1 MFKSLRLRLAIASV
15 LAVGISLLLLWLAVG
30 FLFIDYVGQQY
41 RSELSAITDTIT
53 ARLQVEDGQLQ
64 IPSPPSD
71 PRFASPGGGRYWQV
85 QTPDGR
91 VMRSRSLW
99 DVEIPRDGVVFDPPF
114 GFGRVEGPGGEALLV
129 QRSELEISDLGVNYP
144 FVIYVGLPAAEL
156 TAPLDEHRDRSRLVM
171 LMGACLLLPA
181 ALLQAFVVL
190 RPFQRLRMQVNEVRL
205 GKLRQLDGTVP
216 GEVMPLV
223 DEINLLLSER
233 ETAIEKARARASD
246 LAHGLKTPLTVLTQ
260 LVEYLPP
267 GHRDEAFAQIDLVR
281 QRADRQLQAAR
292 LGVEQ
297 MLATDLESLIGKLV
311 KVLDPVA
318 RSRGILWQ
326 VEIEPGLSVE
336 ADAADLAEA
345 LGNILDNAVKWA
357 ACAIRVEAR
366 NRDGRVLIS
375 VADDGPGVRPQDRE
389 LVLRRGEFLDSE
401 QGGSGL
407 GLAICTD
414 IMAAY
419 DGRITLDECD
429 LGGLQVRL
437 EFPQKGGR
445 RMPPHPV

>member
-15 LAVGISLLLLWLAVG
+15 LAIGVALLLLWIAVG
-30 FLFIDYVGQQY
+30 YLFINYVGEQY
-41 RSELSAITDTIT
+41 KSELNAITDTVT
-53 ARLQVEDGQLQ
+53 ARLQIEDGRLE
-64 IPSPPSD
+64 IPFPPSD
-71 PRFASPGGGRYWQV
+71 PRFMSPGNGRYWQV

-91 VMRSRSLW
+91 VLRSHSLW
-99 DVEIPRDGVVFDPPF
+99 DVEIPRDGVKSEPLF
-114 GFGRVEGPGGEALLV
+114 GFGRIEGPGGQQILV
-129 QRSELEISDLGVNYP
+129 QRSALEISDRGVNYP
-144 FVIYVGLPAAEL
+144 FVIYVGFPADEL
-156 TAPLDEHRDRSRLVM
+156 FTPLNEHYDRSRLVM

-190 RPFQRLRMQVNEVRL
+190 RPFKRLRMQVAQVRA
-205 GKLRQLDGTVP
+205 GKLRHLDDTVP

-223 DEINLLLSER
+223 DEINLLLAER
-233 ETAIEKARARASD
+233 ELAIEKARARASD
-246 LAHGLKTPLTVLTQ
+246 LAHGLKTPLTVLAQ
-260 LVEYLPP
+260 LVEYLPSD
-267 GHRDEAFAQIDLVR
+267 HRDEAFAQIDLVR

-318 RSRGILWQ
+318 RSRNVTWE
-326 VEIEPGLSVE
+326 VEIQPALSIE

-345 LGNILDNAVKWA
+345 MGNVLDNAVKWA
-357 ACAIRVEAR
+357 SSIIRVAAS
-366 NRDGRVLIS
+366 DDQGRVLIAVS
-375 VADDGPGVRPQDRE
+375 DDGPGVRVQDRKQ
-389 LVLRRGEFLDSE
+389 VLRRGEFLETE

-407 GLAICTD
+407 GLAICAD

-419 DGRITLDECD
+419 DGEITLDDCD
-429 LGGLQVRL
+429 LGGLLVRL

-445 RMPPHPV
+445 RLPPHPV

>member
-15 LAVGISLLLLWLAVG
+15 VAIGVSLFLLWFAVG

-41 RSELSAITDTIT
+41 HSEMSAITDTVT
-53 ARLQVEDGQLQ
+53 ARLSVKNGRLEMR
-64 IPSPPSD
+64 SPPSD
-71 PRFASPGGGRYWQV
+71 PRFASPSGGRYWQV

-99 DVEIPRDGVVFDPPF
+99 DVELPKGDMALKPPF
-114 GFGRVEGPGGEALLV
+114 GFGRVEGPGGVILLV
-129 QRSELEISDLGVNYP
+129 QRSALEITDQGVNYP
-144 FVIYVGLPAAEL
+144 FVVAVAFPAEEL
-156 TAPLDEHRDRSRLVM
+156 IGPLDEHRARSQLVM
-171 LMGACLLLPA
+171 LMGAGLLLLA
-181 ALLQAFVVL
+181 AFLQALVVL
-190 RPFQRLRMQVNEVRL
+190 RPFKRLRLQVADVRT
-205 GKLRQLDGTVP
+205 GKLRQLDTAVP

-223 DEINLLLSER
+223 EEINLLLGER

-246 LAHGLKTPLTVLTQ
+246 LAHGLKTPLTVLSQ
-260 LVEYLPP
+260 LVNYLPVE
-267 GHRDEAFAQIDLVR
+267 HRDEAFAQIDLVR

-318 RSRGILWQ
+318 RTKNIGWQ
-326 VEIEPGLSVE
+326 VEVEPGLSVE

-357 ACAIRVEAR
+357 SAVIHIKAGRHDDRV
-366 NRDGRVLIS
+366 VIVVS
-375 VADDGPGVRPQDRE
+375 DDGPGVPVADRE
-389 LVLRRGEFLDSE
+389 KVLRRGEFLDTE

-407 GLAICTD
+407 GLAICSD

-419 DGRITLDECD
+419 DGSVALETSD
-429 LGGLQVRL
+429 LGGLCVRL
-437 EFPQKGGR
+437 ELPQTGGR
-445 RMPPHPV
+445 RVPPHPV

>member
-15 LAVGISLLLLWLAVG
+15 LAVGGSLLLLWFAVG
-30 FLFIDYVGQQY
+30 YLFVDYVGQQY
-41 RSELSAITDTIT
+41 RAELGVIADTVA
-53 ARLQVEDGQLQ
+53 ARLIVKDGHLEM
-64 IPSPPSD
+64 PSPPSD
-71 PRFASPGGGRYWQV
+71 PRFTSLSGGRYWQV
-85 QTPDGR
+85 RRPDGSI
-91 VMRSRSLW
+91 MRSRSLW
-99 DVEIPRDGVVFDPPF
+99 DVEIPRKLPPSDDPF
-114 GFGRVEGPGGEALLV
+114 HFSQIEGPGGVAILV
-129 QRSELEISDLGVNYP
+129 QCSALEIADNGINYP
-144 FVIYVGLPAAEL
+144 FVLCVGFPAEEL
-156 TAPLDEHRDRSRLVM
+156 IEPLIEHRDRSRLVM

-190 RPFQRLRMQVNEVRL
+190 RPFKKLREQVAQVRT
-205 GKLRQLDGTVP
+205 GKLRQLNGTVP

-223 DEINLLLSER
+223 DEINLLLLER

-260 LVEYLPP
+260 LVEHLPAAD
-267 GHRDEAFAQIDLVR
+267 RDEAFEQIDLVR

-318 RSRGILWQ
+318 RNRGLLWK
-326 VEIEPGLSVE
+326 VEVQPGLSVE

-357 ACAIRVEAR
+357 RSVIRVQASG
-366 NRDGRVLIS
+366 DGEIAVIS
-375 VADDGPGVRPQDRE
+375 VSDDGPGVLAKDRE
-389 LVLRRGEFLDSE
+389 LVLRRGEYLDSE

-407 GLAICTD
+407 GLAICAD
-414 IMAAY
+414 IMLAY
-419 DGRITLDECD
+419 GGSIRLDECD
-429 LGGLQVRL
+429 LGGLLVRL
-437 EFPQKGGR
+437 EFPVEGGR
-445 RMPPHPV
+445 RVPPHPV